1 MKFKRAILENNIEG
15 TGPRE
20 HYMRGVAYQKGT
32 KQYVKAFSQQDSSMH
47 SILSQS
53 NALVVQP
60 ANTAQKKG
68 GDLVNFIDL

>member
-1 MKFKRAILENNIEG
+1 MKLKRAILENNIEG
-15 TGPRE
+15 TGSRE

-32 KQYVKAFSQQDSSMH
+32 TQYVKTFLQQDSSMH

-53 NALVVQP
+53 NALLVQP
-60 ANTAQKKG
+60 ANTAQKKR

>member
-32 KQYVKAFSQQDSSMH
+32 TQYVKAFLQQDSSMH

-53 NALVVQP
+53 NALVIQP
-60 ANTAQKKG
+60 ANTKQKKR
-68 GDLVNFIDL
+68 GDSVNFIDL